1 MIAFQREESKPYA
14 DDGITEKMSHPDAI
28 STFGNCEL
36 ARERPQLFTAA
47 VGEYCAV
54 VQLAVEESVAGT
66 DRHTLAKVRSL
77 ARRLG
82 DADSLPQDVI
92 AIHLSALAMLVRN
105 KPHGMAK
112 ACVRH
117 SRLLLV
123 KMVGELALF
132 YREQARAG
140 VR

>member
-1 MIAFQREESKPYA
+1 MTERDVIPPAFA
-14 DDGITEKMSHPDAI
+14 G
-28 STFGNCEL
+28 CEL
-36 ARERPQLFTAA
+36 ANRTPELFASA
-47 VGEYCAV
+47 VEEYCAV
-54 VQLAVEESVAGT
+54 IQLSVEESVRRA
-66 DRHTLAKVRSL
+66 DRHAMARVRAL

-82 DADSLPQDVI
+82 EADSIPQDFV
-92 AIHLSALAMLVRN
+92 AIHLSALASLVRN
-105 KPHGMAK
+105 KPEAMAK